1 MTVINHYT
9 QTVTVTTQTGTPP
22 PSLLRDRNFLNF
34 WAGQAIS
41 QLGTQLGHLAL
52 PVIAVLLLGA
62 SELEVGVLNASGTAA
77 FLLVGL
83 PAGAWVDRWLKR
95 RVMIGADL
103 VRMVAM
109 LAIPLLWWMDALTIW
124 HLCLVAGVVGIATV
138 FFDVAY
144 QSYVPVL
151 VTGDQV
157 PSANSKLESTA
168 QISRLGGPALG
179 GGLLQLFSAP
189 LLVLGQSAGYLLS
202 AVFLVRTRDEEQRS
216 PAADRRPL
224 AVEIR
229 EGLSFVWRHP
239 LIRRVAAC
247 TAGVNFFASLIFT
260 LLPLLILRDLDL
272 GAAALGLILSV
283 AAVGGLAGAL
293 ATPWIAARIGEGT
306 VIPLASLASGAFLV
320 LVPLAA
326 LAPSK
331 PASLALLI
339 VGEAGMTFC
348 VLAYNIMQVSMRQ
361 RVCPP
366 RLLGRMNASIRF
378 VVWGVMPIAG
388 LLAGVLGEQLGI
400 LPTMWIGV
408 AGTFLAAIPV
418 LGGGFWGMKKL
429 PDTVAE

>member
-1 MTVINHYT
+1 MTTELVS
-9 QTVTVTTQTGTPP
+9 PP
-22 PSLLRDRNFLNF
+22 PSLLRDRNFLRF
-34 WAGQAIS
+34 WAGQTIS
-41 QLGTQLGHLAL
+41 QFGTQLGHLAL

-62 SELEVGVLNASGTAA
+62 SEFEVGVLNASGTAA
-77 FLLVGL
+77 FLIVGL

-109 LAIPLLWWMDALTIW
+109 LAIPFLWWMDVLTIW
-124 HLCLVAGVVGIATV
+124 HLCVVAGVVGIATV

-151 VTGDQV
+151 VNSDQV

-168 QISRLGGPALG
+168 QISRLGGPAVG
-179 GGLLQLFSAP
+179 GGLLQMFSAP
-189 LLVLGQSAGYLLS
+189 LLVIGQSAGYLLS
-202 AVFLVRTRDEEQRS
+202 AVFLARTRDQEQQT
-216 PAADRRPL
+216 PVVDRRPL

-229 EGLSFVWRHP
+229 EGLTFVWRHQ

-247 TAGVNFFASLIFT
+247 TAGVNFFASLVFT

-283 AAVGGLAGAL
+283 AAVGGFFGAF

-306 VIPLASLASGAFLV
+306 IIPLASLTGSAFLV

-331 PASLALLI
+331 PTALALLI
-339 VGEAGMTFC
+339 AGEAGMTFC
-348 VLAYNIMQVSMRQ
+348 ALAYNIMQVSMRQ

-388 LLAGVLGEQLGI
+388 LLAGVLGEQLGVV
-400 LPTMWIGV
+400 PTMWIGV
-408 AGTFLAAIPV
+408 GGTIVASIPV
-418 LGGGFWGMKKL
+418 LGGGFLGMKKL
-429 PDTVAE
+429 PDEVSQ